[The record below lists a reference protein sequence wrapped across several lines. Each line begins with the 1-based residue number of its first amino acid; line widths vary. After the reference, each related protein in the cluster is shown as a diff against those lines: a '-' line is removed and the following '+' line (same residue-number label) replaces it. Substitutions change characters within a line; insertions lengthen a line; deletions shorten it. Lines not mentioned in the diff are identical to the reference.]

1 VRCCDAPFSPATQ
14 AQPHRSSDSAQS
26 AFYWHF
32 GLIRAPAAWVLPTHP
47 CMVLL
52 DACFNKDVPA
62 RTIMVALALMT
73 GWIILAR
80 LWCKRSFHSRIAPR
94 WDHAGA

>member
-1 VRCCDAPFSPATQ
+1 
-14 AQPHRSSDSAQS
+14 
-26 AFYWHF
+26 
-32 GLIRAPAAWVLPTHP
+32 
-47 CMVLL
+47 MVLL